1 MLHDIVILF
10 WVIGFALATVVA
22 IGIAGYKN
30 YKEYVEQIRRR
41 HNALYDKGLEQT
53 EIEKWK
59 RKVFRP

>member
-22 IGIAGYKN
+22 IGVAGYKN
-30 YKEYVEQIRRR
+30 YKEYVEQIQQR

>member
-1 MLHDIVILF
+1 MLHDIVIWF

-30 YKEYVEQIRRR
+30 YKEYVQQIQRR
-41 HNALYDKGLEQT
+41 HNALYDTGSEQT

>member
-1 MLHDIVILF
+1 MLHDIVIWF
-10 WVIGFALATVVA
+10 WAIGFALATVVA

-30 YKEYVEQIRRR
+30 YKEYVQQIQRR
-41 HNALYDKGLEQT
+41 HNAYKGLEQT

>member
-1 MLHDIVILF
+1 MLHDIVIWF
-10 WVIGFALATVVA
+10 WDIGFALATVVA
-22 IGIAGYKN
+22 IGIAGYKS
-30 YKEYVEQIRRR
+30 YKEYVEQIQRR

>member
-1 MLHDIVILF
+1 MLHDIVIWF

-22 IGIAGYKN
+22 IGMAGYKN
-30 YKEYVEQIRRR
+30 YKEYVEQIQRR